1 MDNQPTPQSEK
12 EQDQKTDEL
21 TIEALLAPAYQTLEN
36 QLRLVEL
43 DVKRFI
49 NQLTAIRDQID
60 DNPQYTIGK
69 AGQIATQILNAIQR
83 MGALQQTSAE
93 LIANLDVEG
102 RRLLDSHKAVCHS
115 TSNQEKSA

>member
-1 MDNQPTPQSEK
+1 MDNQPTPQTEQG
-12 EQDQKTDEL
+12 QDQKTDEL

-49 NQLTAIRDQID
+49 NQLMAIRDQID
-60 DNPQYTIGK
+60 DNPQYTISR
-69 AGQIATQILNAIQR
+69 AGQIATQILNAIQK

-93 LIANLDVEG
+93 LIANLEAEG
-102 RRLLDSHKAVCHS
+102 RRLLESHKAVCQAPK
-115 TSNQEKSA
+115 QEESA